1 MQNND
6 YIKERLNTLREY
18 LRFSFLVL
26 LALLSGI
33 ITNFYQVVSHSKP
46 LYTIIFSIIGFV
58 LFGIILLIIK
68 KLLFEIDDTLKE
80 LNE

>member
-1 MQNND
+1 LNKE

-18 LRFSFLVL
+18 LRFAFLVL

-46 LYTIIFSIIGFV
+46 LYTIIFSVIGFI

-68 KLLFEIDDTLKE
+68 RLLFEIDDTLKE

>member
-1 MQNND
+1 MNKE

-18 LRFSFLVL
+18 LRFAFLVL

-46 LYTIIFSIIGFV
+46 LYTIIFSVIGFI

-68 KLLFEIDDTLKE
+68 RLLFEIDDTLKE

>member
-1 MQNND
+1 MQNSD

-46 LYTIIFSIIGFV
+46 LYTIIFSVIGFI

-68 KLLFEIDDTLKE
+68 RLLFEIDDNLRK
-80 LNE
+80 LR

>member
-1 MQNND
+1 LNND
-6 YIKERLNTLREY
+6 YLKERLNTLREY
-18 LRFSFLVL
+18 LRFAFLVL

-46 LYTIIFSIIGFV
+46 LYTIVFSVIGFV

-68 KLLFEIDDTLKE
+68 RLLFEIDDTLKE
-80 LNE
+80 LNG

>member
-1 MQNND
+1 MNND
-6 YIKERLNTLREY
+6 YLKERLNTLREY
-18 LRFSFLVL
+18 LRFAFLVL

-46 LYTIIFSIIGFV
+46 LYTIVFSVIGFV

-68 KLLFEIDDTLKE
+68 RLLFEIDDTLKE
-80 LNE
+80 LNG

>member
-1 MQNND
+1 MQNSD

-46 LYTIIFSIIGFV
+46 LYTIIFSVIGFI

-68 KLLFEIDDTLKE
+68 RLLFEIDDTLKE

>member
-1 MQNND
+1 LQNSD

-46 LYTIIFSIIGFV
+46 LYTIVFSVIGFV

-68 KLLFEIDDTLKE
+68 RLLFEIDDTLKE
-80 LNE
+80 LNG

>member
-46 LYTIIFSIIGFV
+46 LYTIIFSVIGFI

-68 KLLFEIDDTLKE
+68 RLLFEIDDTLKE